1 MVAWAWIL
9 TVSMGLLVGLSAC
22 TGDAGADTP
31 EASATVTTTVTTTVT
46 APPTEPDAA
55 LGDDTGTEQATGDE
69 PTAPPVLPQ
78 DRVGRQPL
86 GLDDM
91 RSYQGEWVEDV
102 FSLAGR
108 DGVRGIGVT
117 LLDCGDY
124 DPAVLEMRLGGKYT
138 SLDVKITQA
147 DNSTNEHTLVVEA
160 VSGGDQLDIVRV
172 KFNETRE
179 LPLDITSVNDLE
191 LRFWLDES
199 DYCYDVQP
207 EVVAVAE
214 SLTVT

>member
-1 MVAWAWIL
+1 
-9 TVSMGLLVGLSAC
+9 MGLLVGLSAC

-46 APPTEPDAA
+46 ATPTEPDPPPE
-55 LGDDTGTEQATGDE
+55 DDTGTDQPTGDE
-69 PTAPPVLPQ
+69 TGRLPVLPPE
-78 DRVGRQPL
+78 RVGQPL

-91 RSYQGEWVEDV
+91 WSYQGDWVEDV